1 MVQKKS
7 CLYVFLLALFVTAF
21 SANYGFS
28 QATATGTLQG
38 TVTDKSSA
46 VVAGAQVVAT
56 FKATGVT
63 RTATTNDTGSFR
75 FDFVQAGT
83 YQVKVTK
90 DGFGSVVQTTEL
102 LVGSTATVNIS
113 LSPGA
118 ATTVIEVTGEA
129 PVVDLTKTSVSQDI
143 TPREVEDLPL
153 AGRDAANLAY
163 LAPGVKQAD
172 SYDPTK
178 NRYATLSVNGSDGRN
193 INTTI
198 NGVDNKDNT
207 VGGAVMQMPL
217 EAVQEFQISTQR
229 FSAEN
234 GRSQGAAI
242 NMITKSGTNQYHG
255 SVFGYFRDAAL
266 QTAQKVANGDGTS
279 TDQSPDY
286 SRQFFGGSVGGP
298 FVKDK
303 LFGFFAIERQRE
315 SQSLAEATTAYDELV
330 LAQQNNLAA
339 EPSLTIPRPFHEWRY
354 NGRLDYTINN
364 KNTAYISYSS
374 QANDSLNDQTGD
386 TGDLTEGN
394 FTTNH
399 LQIANLTLNSQL
411 TSSLVNQFTFG
422 FQYWNNLIAS
432 KVSAPLVTFP
442 DASFGTNGNV
452 PQQSFQRKFQ
462 FKDDISKTVG
472 RHTFRAGVDYI
483 YNPVSGGFFEF
494 NSTLE
499 ADFIVNPSQILAQN
513 CGTTGDQPC
522 YANGFATPGLVGGMS
537 ISNGDPY
544 FLVPTK
550 QLGFYGQDDW
560 KVSNRLTLNLG
571 LRWDRDFN
579 WFGSDDIAQSR
590 SYQSLLAIAPI
601 NPIAAYNT
609 RKTAQDDK
617 KDFSPR
623 IGFAY
628 DLTGA
633 GKHVLRGGFGLYFGN
648 TFQNVPLFMEQLA
661 NPTIFQTVLSLS
673 NPTDIL
679 PCGGTLGSFSYSQ
692 ANIALEE
699 GCLPGPS
706 SAAADG
712 SVGRLMDPAFRN
724 PVSEEF
730 NLGYSWAL
738 NNNSV
743 FEAEFTHVLSLHED
757 KTINIDQKVVDSTNP
772 TDTTGAACTSP
783 DLPLGCNMN
792 FGNVNLIR
800 PLSDAFT
807 TAGQPVLASLR
818 SDESI
823 NRSRYDGINLSFRQR
838 MSRHFSLIANYTL
851 AWAYGYDSGGGTT
864 TAFRNYA
871 RDGYKP
877 FASYEWGPGN
887 NDERHHITIA
897 SVVDLPKGFQFA
909 PILQFGTARPYNLT
923 NSYNTINAGG
933 GTAAA
938 VVVPVG
944 DTKNYTYGTD
954 YINTYVAAAV
964 AQDATYPMANQDPNI
979 EADATAAAQG
989 NVATCYYQ
997 GNCTIAKFDPL
1008 RGQAFF
1014 ELDAKLSKSFNL
1026 GERAKIQL
1034 VAQAFNL
1041 TNRANYGNNFGNNI
1055 ASSTLGHPTGFFA
1068 PDSTFIPRS
1077 IWGEFGVHFTF

>member
-1 MVQKKS
+1 MIYTKRR
-7 CLYVFLLALFVTAF
+7 VFAFLTGLLVTVFATG
-21 SANYGFS
+21 NLLG
-28 QATATGTLQG
+28 QATATGTIQG
-38 TVTDKSSA
+38 TVADKSNA
-46 VVAGAQVVAT
+46 VIAGAQVVAT
-56 FKATGVT
+56 FKAKGVT
-63 RTATTNDTGSFR
+63 HSATTSDTGTYR
-75 FDFVQAGT
+75 FDLVQAGT
-83 YQVKVTK
+83 YEVKVTK
-90 DGFGSVVQTTEL
+90 QGFATVIQNAEVQ
-102 LVGSTATVNIS
+102 VGQSATVNVA
-113 LSPGA
+113 LNPGA
-118 ATTVIEVTGEA
+118 ATEVVEVSGEA
-129 PVVDLTKTSVSQDI
+129 PIVDLEKTSVSQNI
-143 TPREVEDLPL
+143 TPSEVEDLPL

-163 LAPGVKQAD
+163 LAPGVKAAD

-178 NRYATLSVNGSDGRN
+178 NRYAVLSVNGSDGRN

-255 SVFGYFRDAAL
+255 SVFGYFRDGAL

-279 TDQSPDY
+279 TPQNPDY

-298 FVKDK
+298 FLKDK

-315 SQSLAEATTAYDELV
+315 NQSLSEATTAYNELV
-330 LAQQNNLAA
+330 LAQQNGLAA
-339 EPSLTIPRPFHEWRY
+339 QPALSIPRPFHEWRY
-354 NGRLDYTINN
+354 NGRMDWTINN
-364 KNTAYISYSS
+364 KNSAYISYSS
-374 QANDSLNDQTGD
+374 QANDSLNDQSGD

-399 LQIANLTLNSQL
+399 LQIANFTLNSQL
-411 TSSLVNQFTFG
+411 SPTLVNQFTFG

-432 KVSAPLVTFP
+432 KISAPLVTFP

-462 FKDDISKTVG
+462 FKDDISKTFG
-472 RHTFRAGVDYI
+472 KHTIKAGVDYI

-499 ADFIVNPSQILAQN
+499 ADFLVNPSTIL
-513 CGTTGDQPC
+513 GDTTTYPE
-522 YANGFATPGLVGGMS
+522 GFATPGLVGGMS
-537 ISNGDPY
+537 FSNGDPY

-560 KVSNRLTLNLG
+560 KINNRLTLNLG

-579 WFGSDDIAQSR
+579 WFGSSDITKSR
-590 SYQSLLAIAPI
+590 SYQSLLAIASI

-609 RKTAQDDK
+609 RHIARDDT

-673 NPTDIL
+673 SPTDTL

-692 ANIALEE
+692 ANIATQEA
-699 GCLPGPS
+699 CLPGPS

-712 SVGRLMDPAFRN
+712 SVGRLMDPNFRN

-730 NLGYSWAL
+730 NIGYSWAL

-743 FEAEFTHVLSLHED
+743 FEAEYTHVLSLHED
-757 KTINIDQKVVDSTNP
+757 KTINIDQKVVTG
-772 TDTTGAACTSP
+772 TDTSGTACTAP
-783 DLPLGCNMN
+783 GLPSGCNMN
-792 FGNVNLIR
+792 YGNVILAR
-800 PLSDAFT
+800 PLSAAFT

-823 NRSRYDGINLSFRQR
+823 NRSRYDGVNLSFRQR
-838 MSRHFSLIANYTL
+838 MSHHFSLIANYTL
-851 AWAYGYDSGGGTT
+851 SWSYGYDGGGGTT
-864 TAFRNYA
+864 TIFRNYA
-871 RDGYKP
+871 RNGYLP
-877 FASYEWGPGN
+877 FAPYEWGPSN

-897 SVVDLPKGFQFA
+897 GVVDLPKGFQFA

-938 VVVPVG
+938 VVVPNN
-944 DTKNYTYGTD
+944 DLKNYTYGTA
-954 YINTYVAAAV
+954 YVNTYVGTAV
-964 AQDATYPMANQDPNI
+964 ANGANSD
-979 EADATAAAQG
+979 DATAAAQG
-989 NVATCYYQ
+989 NVATCYYTAQ
-997 GNCTIAKFDPL
+997 CTIAKYDPL

-1014 ELDAKLSKSFNL
+1014 ELDAKLAKTFKI

-1041 TNRANYGNNFGNNI
+1041 TNRANYGNNFGNSI

-1068 PDSTFIPRS
+1068 PNATFIPRS

>member
-1 MVQKKS
+1 MVHCKNWS
-7 CLYVFLLALFVTAF
+7 SALLALFVIVLGTG
-21 SANYGFS
+21 YLFS
-28 QATATGTLQG
+28 QATATGTIQG
-38 TVTDKSSA
+38 VVTDKSSA
-46 VVAGAQVVAT
+46 VISGAEVVST
-56 FKATGVT
+56 FKATGTT
-63 RTATTNDTGSFR
+63 RTATTNETGSFR
-75 FDFVQAGT
+75 FDFLTPGSYT
-83 YQVKVTK
+83 VKISK
-90 DGFGSVVQTTEL
+90 QGFATVSQTTDL
-102 LVGSTATVNIS
+102 LVGSSSTVNVS
-113 LSPGA
+113 LNPGA
-118 ATTVIEVTGEA
+118 STTVVEVTGTA
-129 PVVDLTKTSVSQDI
+129 PIVDLTKTSVSQTI
-143 TPREVEDLPL
+143 TPSEVEDLPL

-163 LAPGVKQAD
+163 LAPGVKAAD

-178 NRYATLSVNGSDGRN
+178 NRYAVLSINGSDGRN
-193 INTTI
+193 VNTTI

-242 NMITKSGTNQYHG
+242 NMITKSGTNVYHG

-279 TDQSPDY
+279 TPQSPDY

-315 SQSLAEATTAYDELV
+315 SQSLSEATTSYNELV
-330 LAQQNNLAA
+330 LAQQSGLAA
-339 EPSLTIPRPFHEWRY
+339 QPALSIPRPFHEWRY
-354 NGRLDYTINN
+354 NGRLDYNINSR
-364 KNTAYISYSS
+364 NTAYISYSS
-374 QANDSLNDQTGD
+374 QANDSLNDQSGD

-399 LQIANLTLNSQL
+399 LQIANFTLNSQF
-411 TSSLVNQFTFG
+411 SPSLVNQFTFG

-432 KVSAPLVTFP
+432 KISAPLVTFP

-452 PQQSFQRKFQ
+452 PQQSFQRKWQ
-462 FKDDISKTVG
+462 FKDDISKTFG
-472 RHTFRAGVDYI
+472 KHTFKAGVDYI

-499 ADFIVNPSQILAQN
+499 ADFLVNPSVIL
-513 CGTTGDQPC
+513 GDPIT
-522 YANGFATPGLVGGMS
+522 YPEGFATPGLIGSMS

-560 KVSNRLTLNLG
+560 KVNNRLTLNLG

-579 WFGSDDIAQSR
+579 WYGSSDIPRSR
-590 SYQSLLAIAPI
+590 SYQSLLAIASI

-609 RKTAQDDK
+609 RHIAHDDT

-628 DLTGA
+628 DLTGG

-673 NPTDIL
+673 SPGDTL
-679 PCGGTLGSFSYSQ
+679 PCGGTLGSFSYTQ
-692 ANIALEE
+692 ANIAAQEA
-699 GCLPGPS
+699 CLPGPS
-706 SAAADG
+706 SSAADG
-712 SVGRLMDPAFRN
+712 SVGRLMDPNFRN
-724 PVSEEF
+724 PVTEEF

-738 NNNSV
+738 SNNSV

-772 TDTTGAACTSP
+772 TDLTGIACTSP
-783 DLPLGCNMN
+783 GLPVGCNMN

-800 PLSDAFT
+800 PLSDSFAA
-807 TAGQPVLASLR
+807 AGQPVLASLR

-823 NRSRYDGINLSFRQR
+823 NRSRYDGVNLSFRQR
-838 MSRHFSLIANYTL
+838 MSHHFSLTANYTL
-851 AWAYGYDSGGGTT
+851 AWAYGYDSGGGGTT
-864 TAFRNYA
+864 IFRNYA
-871 RDGYKP
+871 RDGYHP
-877 FASYEWGPGN
+877 FASYEWGPGA
-887 NDERHHITIA
+887 NDERHHITLA
-897 SVVDLPKGFQFA
+897 GVVDLPKGFQFA

-938 VVVPVG
+938 VVVPNG
-944 DTKNYTYGTD
+944 DQKNYLYGTN
-954 YINTYVAAAV
+954 YINDYVSTAV
-964 AQDATYPMANQDPNI
+964 ANGADPDA
-979 EADATAAAQG
+979 ATAAAQG
-989 NVATCYYQ
+989 NIATCYYTAQ
-997 GNCTIAKFDPL
+997 CTIAKYDPL

-1014 ELDAKLSKSFNL
+1014 ELDAKLAKSFRI
-1026 GERAKIQL
+1026 GERARVQI

-1041 TNRANYGNNFGNNI
+1041 TNRANYGNNFGNSI
-1055 ASSTLGHPTGFFA
+1055 ASSTFGHPTGFFA
-1068 PDSTFIPRS
+1068 PNATFIPRS
-1077 IWGEFGVHFTF
+1077 IWGELGVHFTF

>member
-1 MVQKKS
+1 MI
-7 CLYVFLLALFVTAF
+7 YTNRRVFALLIGLLVTVFATG
-21 SANYGFS
+21 NLLG
-28 QATATGTLQG
+28 QATATGTIQG
-38 TVTDKSSA
+38 TVTDKSNA
-46 VVAGAQVVAT
+46 VVAGAQVVVT
-56 FKATGVT
+56 FKAKGVT
-63 RTATTNDTGSFR
+63 RTATTSDTGTYR
-75 FDFVQAGT
+75 FDLVQAGT
-83 YQVKVTK
+83 YEVKVTK
-90 DGFGSVVQTTEL
+90 QGFATVLQNAEVQ
-102 LVGSTATVNIS
+102 VGQSATVNVS
-113 LSPGA
+113 LNPGA
-118 ATTVIEVTGEA
+118 ATEIVEVSGEA
-129 PVVDLTKTSVSQDI
+129 PIVDLEKTSVSQNI
-143 TPREVEDLPL
+143 TPSEVEDLPL

-163 LAPGVKQAD
+163 LAPGVKAAD

-178 NRYATLSVNGSDGRN
+178 NRYAILSINGSDGRN

-279 TDQSPDY
+279 TAQSPDY

-315 SQSLAEATTAYDELV
+315 NQSLSEATTAYNELV
-330 LAQQNNLAA
+330 LAQQNGLAA
-339 EPSLTIPRPFHEWRY
+339 QPALSIPRPFHEWRY
-354 NGRLDYTINN
+354 NGRMDWTINN
-364 KNTAYISYSS
+364 KNSAYISYSS
-374 QANDSLNDQTGD
+374 QANDSLNDQSGD

-399 LQIANLTLNSQL
+399 LQIANFTLNSQL
-411 TSSLVNQFTFG
+411 SPSLVNQFTFG

-432 KVSAPLVTFP
+432 KISAPLVTFP

-452 PQQSFQRKFQ
+452 PQQSFQRKWQ
-462 FKDDISKTVG
+462 FKDDISKTFG
-472 RHTFRAGVDYI
+472 KHTIKAGVDYI

-499 ADFIVNPSQILAQN
+499 ADFLVDPSAILNDPTKYPQ
-513 CGTTGDQPC
+513 
-522 YANGFATPGLVGGMS
+522 GFATQGLIGGMS
-537 ISNGDPY
+537 FSNGDPY

-560 KVSNRLTLNLG
+560 KVNNRLTVNLG

-579 WFGSDDIAQSR
+579 WFGSSDISKSR
-590 SYQSLLAIAPI
+590 SYQSLLAIASS

-609 RKTAQDDK
+609 RHTAQDDT

-628 DLTGA
+628 DLTGR

-673 NPTDIL
+673 APTDTL

-692 ANIALEE
+692 ANIATQEA
-699 GCLPGPS
+699 CLPGPS
-706 SAAADG
+706 STAADG
-712 SVGRLMDPAFRN
+712 SVGRLMDPNFRN

-743 FEAEFTHVLSLHED
+743 FEAEYTHVLSLHED
-757 KTINIDQKVVDSTNP
+757 KTINIDQKVVTG
-772 TDTTGAACTSP
+772 TDTTGAACTTP
-783 DLPLGCNMN
+783 DQPYGCNMN
-792 FGNVNLIR
+792 YGNVILTR
-800 PLSDAFT
+800 PLSAAFT
-807 TAGQPVLASLR
+807 AAGQPVLASLR

-823 NRSRYDGINLSFRQR
+823 NRSRYDGVNLSFRQR
-838 MSRHFSLIANYTL
+838 MSHHFSLTANYTL
-851 AWAYGYDSGGGTT
+851 GWAYGYNGGGGPTT
-864 TAFRNYA
+864 IFRNYA
-871 RDGYKP
+871 RNGYFP
-877 FASYEWGPGN
+877 FASYEWGPSA
-887 NDERHHITIA
+887 NDERHHITVA
-897 SVVDLPKGFQFA
+897 GLVNLPKGFQFA
-909 PILQFGTARPYNLT
+909 PILQFGTARPYSLT

-938 VVVPVG
+938 VVVPNN
-944 DTKNYTYGTD
+944 DLKNYTYGTN
-954 YINTYVAAAV
+954 YINQYVAAAV
-964 AQDATYPMANQDPNI
+964 LADTNNPNPDPKI

-989 NVATCYYQ
+989 NIATCYYTAQ
-997 GNCTIAKFDPL
+997 CTIAKYDPL

-1014 ELDAKLSKSFNL
+1014 ELDAKFAKNFKF
-1026 GERAKIQL
+1026 GERVNIQL

-1041 TNRANYGNNFGNNI
+1041 TNRANYGNNYGDNI

-1068 PDSTFIPRS
+1068 PNATFIPRS